1 MAVELWMAA
10 VEVAVRKEKE
20 NQIFNFINR
29 TLSSNVLS
37 RTHLHSIMRMKR
49 AESEVINQ
57 FAIRTHEKDSFVV
70 VYFRSAFFPFL
81 RRLCRFHLNED
92 TRENMAEKNS
102 CVTRAEL
109 ALCNVRSD
117 QMEKLSRNTTAQ

>member
-37 RTHLHSIMRMKR
+37 RTHLHSIMGMKR

-70 VYFRSAFFPFL
+70 YFRSAFFPF
-81 RRLCRFHLNED
+81 FVVFVD
-92 TRENMAEKNS
+92 FI
-102 CVTRAEL
+102 
-109 ALCNVRSD
+109 
-117 QMEKLSRNTTAQ
+117 